1 MPFAKVEFAIDFGS
15 FSVRGVWIVKSL
27 VSFRQRQVEQ
37 MVGHFRSERLQ
48 VEETVELLRRERLE
62 QEKKNKDQEQLIEEL
77 QRRVKML
84 EKKER
89 AQEKQQKVFRY
100 RVEKR
105 YNTRSGK
112 NWGFLRR
119 IVGIRV

>member
-1 MPFAKVEFAIDFGS
+1 
-15 FSVRGVWIVKSL
+15 
-27 VSFRQRQVEQ
+27 

-77 QRRVKML
+77 QRRVKRL

-112 NWGFLRR
+112 N
-119 IVGIRV
+119 